1 LIKEHFNRMAAIWDE
16 TAAEKNEAR
25 LRRMVERLDIK
36 PGAVVLDVGTGTG
49 VFLPYLLN
57 SIGREGRI
65 IALDFAEEML
75 ARAAAKNFNGNIKY
89 LCADVTDI
97 PLPDETFDAVIC
109 YSSFPHFQDKPRA
122 LEELI
127 RVARGG
133 GRLFICHTS
142 GRDVINEIHRHIP
155 AVQNDLLPGGSEMRE
170 MLSRAGFLPDIG
182 IEDDD
187 QSYLC
192 YARKPEVFTPVLTSA
207 AQVPG

>member
-1 LIKEHFNRMAAIWDE
+1 MIKEHFNRMAAIWDE
-16 TAAEKNEAR
+16 TVAEKNEAR

-89 LCADVTDI
+89 LCADVIDI

-127 RVARGG
+127 RVTRCG

-142 GRDVINEIHRHIP
+142 GRDVINETHRHIP
-155 AVQNDLLPGGSEMRE
+155 AVQNDFLPGGREMQK
-170 MLSRAGFLPDIG
+170 MLSRAGFLPDVRIE
-182 IEDDD
+182 EDDE
-187 QSYLC
+187 SYLC
-192 YARKPEVFTPVLTSA
+192 YARKPEAFTPVLASV